1 MNSMF
6 QLNGFDS
13 EANEENFLLIFH
25 KNGSVSEKRLNNFE
39 RIDLPP
45 PQITI
50 SENLDLSQMDGIVQA
65 DE

>member
-13 EANEENFLLIFH
+13 ETNEENFLLIFH
-25 KNGSVSEKRLNNFE
+25 KNGSVSEKRLNNYE